1 MFFWCVG
8 TLILFT
14 RSHIVCQSSFSRK
27 AFIFL
32 WHWIKRDEMSSY
44 DAAVPISHFFLPGIC
59 LSIFVVWD
67 HDSPWI
73 CFCSPFLLTWPS
85 PDSPNRKLI
94 LNWKTRSDWTCGVVQ
109 SEWGDKFLKLKL
121 SGWMRFGARSV
132 PTRPV
137 HSTND
142 NQEMLIAF
150 REYISTIK
158 ITWTLRENSPC
169 KHYLQ
174 LSKYFRGTPPRGKYK
189 ENKSKLLLIPT
200 IPIS

>member
-1 MFFWCVG
+1 MENLHNQWDKLLQEGIYFPGGVESNAMKWAHMTWWLPHLTSFSLESVCLFLLLEIV
-8 TLILFT
+8 TLPGFVSVFVLRFSSRFT
-14 RSHIVCQSSFSRK
+14 RFTQP
-27 AFIFL
+27 
-32 WHWIKRDEMSSY
+32 ET
-44 DAAVPISHFFLPGIC
+44 
-59 LSIFVVWD
+59 
-67 HDSPWI
+67 DS
-73 CFCSPFLLTWPS
+73 
-85 PDSPNRKLI
+85 
-94 LNWKTRSDWTCGVVQ
+94 
-109 SEWGDKFLKLKL
+109 KLKDKIRL
-121 SGWMRFGARSV
+121 YLWCSSVGIGWQVSKTEISGWMRFGARSK

-158 ITWTLRENSPC
+158 ITWTWRENSPC